1 MALQKVLTDLKLQW
15 YHFMAIVTAGMGFL
29 VDAYDARRIGD
40 EIRCET
46 YSYHNLCRDTRFNAA
61 CQGQCVGGDRAALRR
76 LARRQARAQ
85 RKAKKNSQKYW

>member
-1 MALQKVLTDLKLQW
+1 
-15 YHFMAIVTAGMGFL
+15 MAIVTAGMGFL
-29 VDAYDARRIGD
+29 VDAYDARRIF
-40 EIRCET
+40 IRSET
-46 YSYHNLCRDTRFNAA
+46 YSYHNLCRDTGFNAA